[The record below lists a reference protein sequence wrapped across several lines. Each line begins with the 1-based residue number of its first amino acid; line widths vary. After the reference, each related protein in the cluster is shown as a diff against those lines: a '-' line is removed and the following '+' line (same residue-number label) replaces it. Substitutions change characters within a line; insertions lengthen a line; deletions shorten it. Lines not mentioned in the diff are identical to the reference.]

1 MELSSALTWAA
12 DRKNAVLIT
21 IRRDGRPQSSDI
33 AYTVDDGA
41 FKISV
46 TGDRAKTA
54 NMRRDPRVVLH
65 ITEPNSWSYV
75 SFDGT
80 IELSPITEAIDDTT
94 ADELAA
100 YYEQV
105 AGQPHPDWAEY
116 RQAMVDEG
124 RLIATF
130 QPTSVVGAVRSAH

>member
-12 DRKNAVLIT
+12 TRKHAVLIT

-33 AYTVDDGA
+33 AYTVDDRA
-41 FKISV
+41 FRISL
-46 TGDRAKTA
+46 THDRAKTA

-65 ITEPNSWSYV
+65 ITEPGSWSYV

-80 IELSPITEAIDDTT
+80 VELSPTTT
-94 ADELAA
+94 ATDDATADALVT

-105 AGQPHPDWAEY
+105 AGQAHPDWAEY
-116 RQAMVDEG
+116 RKAMVDEG

-130 QPTSVVGAVRSAH
+130 HPASVVGQIH